1 MKKLSI
7 RTLSDLF
14 LILPFILSAALT
26 AADSQAVDYPDPSMR
41 FVEYVQNILDNE
53 KENPPPKGAI
63 VCVGSSSMRGWE
75 NDLDRDLYPLTLVK
89 RGFGG
94 SNFNDA
100 LHYLDDLVLAH
111 APRAVLVYEGDN
123 DIGGVGVAPELA
135 LKKAK
140 DLIYRIHQQL
150 PDCRIYFISAKPSP
164 SRWMV
169 WQQMDRFNKMLADT
183 CADDK
188 RLFFLDIG
196 GPMLNEKGEPDPAI
210 FKQDMLHMNRAG
222 YELWK
227 TTIRPVLIRN
237 ELLYEKRM
245 TLRLNKQWETSSGI
259 ETPESVYY
267 HAQDDL
273 LFVSNIGQGA
283 PSDPDGDGFISKLS
297 PNGKIIKLK
306 WATGLNAPK
315 GMAVQGQYLYV
326 ADLNQLVRIS
336 LDTGKVITRFPAESA
351 LFLNDVA
358 ADERGNVFVG
368 DTSEENSLIYRL
380 EKGRLN
386 VWLKSAEIARPNGLS
401 MEDGALLVGNV
412 LDNKLHRVNIL
423 SKKITLIADSGS
435 RIDGLEPLG
444 EGRYLVS
451 NWLGRIAFIDA
462 DGAVTSIQD
471 TARDKVNAADFEYI
485 AEKNL
490 LLVPT
495 FFDNRVVAYSVEYL
509 R

>member
-1 MKKLSI
+1 MKKLNSH
-7 RTLSDLF
+7 TLLVFLF
-14 LILPFILSAALT
+14 IFQFVLSGAAT
-26 AADSQAVDYPDPSMR
+26 AADSQAVTYPDPANR
-41 FVEYVQNILDNE
+41 FVDYVQNILDSE
-53 KENPPPKGAI
+53 KENTPPRGAI

-75 NDLDRDLYPLTLVK
+75 SDLDKDLYPLTLVK

-100 LHYLDDLVLAH
+100 LYYLDDLVLAH
-111 APRAVLVYEGDN
+111 DPRAVLVYEGDN
-123 DIGGVGVAPELA
+123 DIGGVGVSPELA
-135 LKKAK
+135 LEKAETF
-140 DLIYRIHQQL
+140 ISRIHKQL
-150 PDCRIYFISAKPSP
+150 PDCRIYFISGKPSP
-164 SRWMV
+164 SRWKV
-169 WQQMDRFNKMLADT
+169 WPQMDKFNKMLAEK

-196 GPMLNEKGEPDPAI
+196 GPMLNESGEPNPAI

-227 TTIRPVLIRN
+227 SMIRPVLIKN
-237 ELLYEKRM
+237 ELPFEKR
-245 TLRLNKQWETSSGI
+245 TTVKLKKKWEASSGI

-267 HAQDDL
+267 HAPDDV
-273 LFVSNIGQGA
+273 LFVSNLGQGA

-306 WATGLNAPK
+306 WATGLDAPK
-315 GMAVQGQYLYV
+315 GMAIQGQYLYV
-326 ADLNQLVRIS
+326 ADVNQLVRIS
-336 LDTGKVITRFPAESA
+336 LDTGKIVTRFPAEGA

-368 DTSEENSLIYRL
+368 DTSEDNSLIYRL

-401 MEDGALLVGNV
+401 MEDGDLLVGNV
-412 LDNKLHRVNIL
+412 LDNKLHRVNVL
-423 SKKITLIADSGS
+423 SKEITYIADSGS

-451 NWLGRIAFIDA
+451 NWLGRIAFIDM
-462 DGAVTSIQD
+462 DGSVITVQD
-471 TARDKVNAADFEYI
+471 TAADEVNAADFEYI

-495 FFDNRVVAYSVEYL
+495 FFDNRVVAYSVEYV